1 MLAGL
6 RLPCHRQR
14 PPCCHPGVQAA
25 AQGHYEACHS
35 LAEAAEDLVARV
47 LQGVAEVQR
56 RVHMCTLASLVRVL
70 PGVVEMQRRGPRE
83 HAGFCGVGAAGIGR
97 GAEARSM

>member
-1 MLAGL
+1 M
-6 RLPCHRQR
+6 
-14 PPCCHPGVQAA
+14 QAA

-56 RVHMCTLASLVRVL
+56 RVHVCTLASVVRVL
-70 PGVVEMQRRGPRE
+70 PGAVEMRRHGPRE
-83 HAGFCGVGAAGIGR
+83 HAGFWGVGAAGTGR
-97 GAEARSM
+97 GAEARST